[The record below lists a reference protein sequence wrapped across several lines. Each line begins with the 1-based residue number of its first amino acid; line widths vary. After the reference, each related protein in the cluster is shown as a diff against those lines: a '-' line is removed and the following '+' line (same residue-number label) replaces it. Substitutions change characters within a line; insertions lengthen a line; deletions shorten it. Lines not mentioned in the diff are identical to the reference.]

1 MEKINTVLISSVRK
15 LRCAYR
21 ILFEHDPQSP
31 ARIVLEGPSI
41 ETVGSVF
48 VYPPDIALLLLDYRI
63 VYKDS
68 GLFFALTRTYFPAI
82 PIILL
87 VDNQQFSD
95 SQRCSNSVSAIF
107 SVDSD
112 PSKLFSLIKDMAVSP
127 PPLQI
132 IS

>member
-1 MEKINTVLISSVRK
+1 MEKINAAFISSVRK

-41 ETVGSVF
+41 ETVGSVLF
-48 VYPPDIALLLLDYRI
+48 YPPDIALLLLDYRI
-63 VYKDS
+63 VYKNS

-87 VDNQQFSD
+87 VDNQQFSV
-95 SQRCSNSVSAIF
+95 SQRCNDSVSALF
-107 SVDSD
+107 SLDSD
-112 PSKLFSLIKDMAVSP
+112 PSKLFSLIKEMAVSP
-127 PPLQI
+127 SFIQI
-132 IS
+132 T

>member
-1 MEKINTVLISSVRK
+1 MEKINTAIISSVRK

-41 ETVGSVF
+41 ETVGSGLF
-48 VYPPDIALLLLDYRI
+48 YPPDIALLLLDYRI

-68 GLFFALTRTYFPAI
+68 GLFFALTRNYFPVI

-87 VDNQQFSD
+87 IDNQQFSA
-95 SQRCSNSVSAIF
+95 SQRCRDSVTTLF

-112 PSKLFSLIKDMAVSP
+112 PSELFSLIKEMAVSP
-127 PPLQI
+127 PLIQI
-132 IS
+132 T

>member
-1 MEKINTVLISSVRK
+1 MEKINTALISSVRK

-41 ETVGSVF
+41 ETVGSRF
-48 VYPPDIALLLLDYRI
+48 FYPPDIALLFLDYRI

-68 GLFFALTRTYFPAI
+68 GLFFALTRTYFPSI

-87 VDNQQFSD
+87 VDNQQFSP
-95 SQRCSNSVSAIF
+95 SQHCRDSVSALF

-112 PSKLFSLIKDMAVSP
+112 PSTLFSLIRDMAYF
-127 PPLQI
+127 PPLIQI
-132 IS
+132 T

>member
-1 MEKINTVLISSVRK
+1 MEKINTAIISSVRK

-41 ETVGSVF
+41 ETVGSGLF
-48 VYPPDIALLLLDYRI
+48 YPPDIALLLLDYRI

-68 GLFFALTRTYFPAI
+68 GLFFALTRTYFPVI

-87 VDNQQFSD
+87 IDNQQFSA
-95 SQRCSNSVSAIF
+95 SQRCRDSVSTLF

-112 PSKLFSLIKDMAVSP
+112 PSKLFSLIKEMAVSP
-127 PPLQI
+127 PLIQI
-132 IS
+132 T

>member
-1 MEKINTVLISSVRK
+1 MEKINTALISSVRK

-41 ETVGSVF
+41 ETVGSGLF
-48 VYPPDIALLLLDYRI
+48 YPPDIALLLLDYRI

-68 GLFFALTRTYFPAI
+68 DLFFALTRTYFPSVL
-82 PIILL
+82 IILL
-87 VDNQQFSD
+87 VDNQQFSA
-95 SQRCSNSVSAIF
+95 SQHCRDSVSALF

-112 PSKLFSLIKDMAVSP
+112 PSKLFSLIKETAVSP
-127 PPLQI
+127 PLIQI
-132 IS
+132 T